1 MAGRAQQK
9 KHKRSGLLVDG
20 DEMAAAR
27 QQQQKEVWLLQSQLA
42 EGLLAGLAEEDV
54 FEAQALLASVHQ
66 NRYQAEAEAQQLS
79 ALAELHLR
87 QKTKHRS
94 GLISLSGGG
103 GKKSKDEIKKK
114 KKEARRA
121 EEALEKM
128 KRQAGEEK
136 AEQEKRT
143 RQLEALRQ
151 WQLKSGPSVLRDV

>member
-27 QQQQKEVWLLQSQLA
+27 QQQKEVWLLQSQLA

-66 NRYQAEAEAQQLS
+66 NRYQAETEAQQLS
-79 ALAELHLR
+79 SLAELHLR
-87 QKTKHRS
+87 QKTKNRS
-94 GLISLSGGG
+94 GLIPLGG

-114 KKEARRA
+114 KKETRRA

-143 RQLEALRQ
+143 RQLEALRK